1 MYFTLFKTKFKKT
14 INIWQVKV
22 SFLKFF
28 YNFVADC
35 IVNQLLKQLT
45 RSKLDFDWKSR
56 SWAFAYII

>member
-35 IVNQLLKQLT
+35 IVNQLLKKQE
-45 RSKLDFDWKSR
+45 
-56 SWAFAYII
+56 